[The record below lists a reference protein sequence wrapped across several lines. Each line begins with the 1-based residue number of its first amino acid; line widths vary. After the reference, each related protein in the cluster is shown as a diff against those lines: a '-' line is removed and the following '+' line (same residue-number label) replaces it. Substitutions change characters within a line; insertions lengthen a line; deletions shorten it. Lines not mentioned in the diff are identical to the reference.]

1 MDMSDVMERNRM
13 LRCKGK
19 ILDLSQRSYVMG
31 VLNVTPDSFSDG
43 GKYIDGDIALRHA
56 LSMIDDGADII
67 DIGGESTRPKGPYG
81 DGARPVSA
89 QEEMDRVIP
98 VIERLAASTDA
109 IISID
114 TYKSDVARE
123 ALQAGASMVN
133 DISGLLFDPRIAAV
147 AAENKAAL
155 VVMHIRGTPSTMQLQ
170 PEYDDVVREVK
181 EELQQSAAKATASGV
196 RDIIIDPGIG
206 FGKDLTHNLTII
218 KHLSAF
224 RDLGF
229 PIMIGTSRKGFIGS
243 LLNLPVDQRLEGNA
257 ATVAAALLNGADI
270 IRVHDVKEMKRV
282 AVVIDAIKKIQ

>member
-1 MDMSDVMERNRM
+1 MSDVMERNRI

-19 ILDLSQRSYVMG
+19 VLDLSQRSYVMG

-43 GKYIDGDIALRHA
+43 GKYIDGDTALRHA

-81 DGARPVSA
+81 DGAQPVNA

-114 TYKSDVARE
+114 TYKSVVAGE
-123 ALQAGASMVN
+123 ALRAGASMVN
-133 DISGLLFDPRIAAV
+133 DISGLLFDPLIADV
-147 AAENKAAL
+147 AAEHNAAL

-181 EELQQSAAKATASGV
+181 EELRQSAAKAAASGV

-206 FGKDLTHNLTII
+206 FGKNLTHNLTII
-218 KHLSAF
+218 KHLSSF

-243 LLNLPVDQRLEGNA
+243 LLNLPVDQRVEGTA

-282 AVVIDAIKKIQ
+282 AAVIDAINTIP

>member
-1 MDMSDVMERNRM
+1 MSDVMERNRI

-19 ILDLSQRSYVMG
+19 VLDLSQRSYVMG

-43 GKYIDGDIALRHA
+43 GKYIDGDTALRHA

-81 DGARPVSA
+81 DGAQPVNA

-114 TYKSDVARE
+114 TYKSVVAGE
-123 ALQAGASMVN
+123 ALRAGASMVN
-133 DISGLLFDPRIAAV
+133 DISGLLFDPRIADV
-147 AAENKAAL
+147 AAEHNAAL

-181 EELQQSAAKATASGV
+181 EELRQSAAKAAASGV

-206 FGKDLTHNLTII
+206 FGKNLTHNLTII
-218 KHLSAF
+218 KHLSSF

-243 LLNLPVDQRLEGNA
+243 LLNLPVDQRVEGTA

-282 AVVIDAIKKIQ
+282 AAVIDAINTIP